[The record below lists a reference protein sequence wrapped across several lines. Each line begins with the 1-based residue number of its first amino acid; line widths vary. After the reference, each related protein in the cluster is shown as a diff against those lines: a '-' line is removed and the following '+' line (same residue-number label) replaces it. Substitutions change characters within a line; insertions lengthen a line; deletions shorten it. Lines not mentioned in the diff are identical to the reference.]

1 MYTLLELQSK
11 TFGELKKIGHELNV
25 LPEGDRRRR
34 DTWID
39 AMVGVNPPLLQL
51 LETSPAPEVQA
62 QKSPILETVEASPA
76 AEDVQA
82 QEPPIQSKFGRIV
95 YPRPSQKAIS
105 QVAKTSPGVKVE
117 PVQGAIK
124 LGDWVKVTRKPK
136 LASGVRRGEVFQ
148 VLRVNSHD
156 GKLVIENPHE
166 NPKYILS
173 ARLGFLDPSEV
184 CLVPRSNRL
193 DTQTFIDVVRRN
205 FPDRLQ
211 ELLQNPPGV
220 KVEPVQGEIVPV
232 AENSPGVEVEPVQE
246 AIVPVAENSPG
257 VEVEPVQEALP
268 NCCTCFDD
276 GFLEDESGLIK
287 TCLCSIEPKL
297 SRQNVQR
304 AIAPFS
310 TKNLPGSRSKTSTAH
325 QLLEL
330 FKSSAHIIEDSPG
343 VKTEAT
349 VSESA
354 IAPTTKTSPGVEV
367 DRVQPITETVEDS
380 PGVESDQNP
389 TLTNADAWNPAEF
402 GEVLHQAEPSGQL
415 DLLKW
420 DVNEPPEPD
429 DYEGDMFAFH
439 AAYDRWLLTSQLHEI
454 IHTKDSPSITQAP
467 ESIAQNATGLKLPRN
482 ESADIRYVDFQPA
495 QPDGNYSSTET
506 AGLGNQESDRVLE
519 VPGHPQG
526 HRGQVIPHQSTQL
539 SQSHDT
545 HIKPQS
551 SHEQRPPGR
560 GDGRVSYLEL
570 EIGMRVGRRR
580 DRHHLGKILAI
591 YKSRRGIW
599 RAKIQPLNKS
609 NFVYYDCATLIE
621 QRLLYDYEMNP
632 GGFLPSGSTFDKFRG
647 EKFEV
652 YSRKVRSPKPTN
664 WTAGELSSLSTFK
677 LKQIARE
684 MEIPSIPGTAGKHS
698 LIRAILAEQAISQE
712 KAAAQLERETGRA
725 IFQNQKSGPTTGKK
739 KRADASPLGTQLSLF
754 NVAV

>member
-1 MYTLLELQSK
+1 MYTLLALESK

-25 LPEGDRRRR
+25 LPEDDRRRR
-34 DTWID
+34 QSWID
-39 AMVGVNPPLLQL
+39 AIVGVNPPLLQL
-51 LETSPAPEVQA
+51 LETSPAAEDVQA
-62 QKSPILETVEASPA
+62 QELPIVETVEASPA

-82 QEPPIQSKFGRIV
+82 QEPPIKSKFGRIV

-105 QVAKTSPGVKVE
+105 QVAKTSPGVEVE
-117 PVQGAIK
+117 PRQEAIK

-156 GKLVIENPHE
+156 GKLAIENPHE

-193 DTQTFIDVVRRN
+193 DTPTFIDVVRRN

-211 ELLQNPPGV
+211 ELLQNPPSV
-220 KVEPVQGEIVPV
+220 KVEPVQEAIEPVAENSPGVEVEPVQGAIEPV

-246 AIVPVAENSPG
+246 AIKPVAENSPG
-257 VEVEPVQEALP
+257 VEVEPVQEAVIETVETSPGVEIEQVEEPLP
-268 NCCTCFDD
+268 NCVMCFGD
-276 GFLEDESGLIK
+276 GYIEDEFGSIK
-287 TCLCSIEPKL
+287 FCQCDEPIL
-297 SRQNVQR
+297 SRQNAQR
-304 AIAPFS
+304 AIAP
-310 TKNLPGSRSKTSTAH
+310 TA
-325 QLLEL
+325 
-330 FKSSAHIIEDSPG
+330 
-343 VKTEAT
+343 
-349 VSESA
+349 
-354 IAPTTKTSPGVEV
+354 KTSPGVEV
-367 DRVQPITETVEDS
+367 DRVQAITETVEAS

-389 TLTNADAWNPAEF
+389 ILTNADACNPAEF

-415 DLLKW
+415 NLLKW
-420 DVNEPPEPD
+420 DVSEPPEPD
-429 DYEGDMFAFH
+429 DYEGDMFAFQ

-454 IHTKDSPSITQAP
+454 IHAKDSPSITQAP
-467 ESIAQNATGLKLPRN
+467 ESIAQNATGLELPRN

-495 QPDGNYSSTET
+495 QPDGNYSSAET
-506 AGLGNQESDRVLE
+506 AGLGNQEGDRVLE

-539 SQSHDT
+539 SQSHDS

-551 SHEQRPPGR
+551 SHEQQPPGR
-560 GDGRVSYLEL
+560 GDGRVSYLKL

-609 NFVYYDCATLIE
+609 NFVYFDCAALIE
-621 QRLLYDYEMNP
+621 QRLLYDYEMKP
-632 GGFLPSGSTFDKFRG
+632 GGFLPSGSTFDKTRG

-677 LKQIARE
+677 LKQIARD
-684 MEIPSIPGTAGKHS
+684 MEIPSIPGTAGKRS

-712 KAAAQLERETGRA
+712 KAAAQLELETGRA
-725 IFQNQKSGPTTGKK
+725 IVQKQKSEPTTGKK
-739 KRADASPLGTQLSLF
+739 KRADAPPLGTQLLLF